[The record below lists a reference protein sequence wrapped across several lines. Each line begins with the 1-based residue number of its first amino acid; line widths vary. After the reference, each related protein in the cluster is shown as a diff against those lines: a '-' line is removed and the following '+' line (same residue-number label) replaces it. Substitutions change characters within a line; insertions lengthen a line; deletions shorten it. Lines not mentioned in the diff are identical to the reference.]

1 MTTMPIDAPALPPG
15 GRGETAPVAAP
26 AARVR
31 RSTPY
36 AQLTTAV
43 QAAGLMARRRR
54 HYWVRIVA
62 TSLAFGAIVAGAVLL
77 RDSWLVLLLAPA
89 VALVLTQFAFLGHD
103 GAHRQIFATHASN
116 EWAARIFAALMTGL
130 SYGWW
135 MGKHNKHHQAPN
147 KRGTD
152 TDIESDVVS
161 FHEEAAASR
170 KGLLRWATAHQ
181 GWWFVPLLLLAGLN
195 LHADST
201 RSLISGRGT
210 KKRWV
215 DSSLIVVHWA
225 VYLSALL
232 LLLGP
237 GRGAAFFAVH
247 MGVFGLS
254 MGGAFAPNHVGMPIV
269 ARETKVDFIRRQVL
283 MSRNISGGWFVDL
296 FMGGLNFQV
305 EHHLFPS
312 MPRPNLRKA
321 QPFVKEFCRE
331 HGIEYTETSLAGSYR
346 DIVVYLNRVGLAS
359 RDPFSCPLVA
369 QLRA

>member
-1 MTTMPIDAPALPPG
+1 MTTIPTPAPALPTH
-15 GRGETAPVAAP
+15 RAAEAAAESPVARP
-26 AARVR
+26 R

-43 QAAGLMARRRR
+43 QSAGLMARRRG
-54 HYWVRIVA
+54 HYWVRIAATTTAFAAVVA
-62 TSLAFGAIVAGAVLL
+62 STVLL

-103 GAHRQIFATHASN
+103 GAHRQIFATHTSN
-116 EWAARIFAALMTGL
+116 EWAARIFAALLTGL

-170 KGLLRWATAHQ
+170 RGLLRWATARQ
-181 GWWFVPLLLLAGLN
+181 GWWFIPLLLLAGWN
-195 LHADST
+195 LHADSV
-201 RSLISGRGT
+201 RSLVSGRGT
-210 KKRWV
+210 KRRWV
-215 DSSLIVVHWA
+215 DSSLILVHWA
-225 VYLSALL
+225 AYLTFLVL
-232 LLLGP
+232 VLGP
-237 GRGAAFFAVH
+237 GIGAAFLAVH
-247 MGVFGLS
+247 MGAFGVS

-312 MPRPNLRKA
+312 MPRPNLRQA
-321 QPFVKEFCRE
+321 QPFVRQFCLD
-331 HGIEYTETSLAGSYR
+331 HGIEYTETSLAGSYK
-346 DIVVYLNRVGLAS
+346 DIVRYLNRVGLAA